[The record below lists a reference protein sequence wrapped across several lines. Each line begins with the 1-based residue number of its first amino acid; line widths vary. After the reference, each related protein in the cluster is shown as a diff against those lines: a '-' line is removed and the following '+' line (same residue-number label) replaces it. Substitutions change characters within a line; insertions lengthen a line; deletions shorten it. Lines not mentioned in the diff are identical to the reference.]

1 MPLMI
6 RSPGV
11 YRAEVAPLPSP
22 VLNTGVPAFLGYAT
36 QGPKETPTA
45 LANTA
50 EFTERLGA
58 PLGSGYLADAVTGFF
73 ANGGVRCVVVRLEPD
88 YAAAIALRR
97 GLTAL
102 EARDDLDLVC
112 IPDAVRPRGD
122 ERLPPLEREVLELQ
136 LATLEHCDRLGDRF
150 ALLDALPG
158 RTPDGVLLQRRAL
171 VGTNGALYYPWLA
184 PRARAPV
191 PTPFVPPSSRVAGIV
206 ASTDRRVG
214 VHKAPANESVSDI
227 ADLELALGDI
237 DQATLNKE
245 GVNCIR
251 AFAGRGIRVWG
262 ARTLSRDANWRYVSV
277 RRLFLTAGRWIRVA
291 LAGAVFEPN
300 DPALWA
306 RVKRELEAFL
316 TGLFEAGALRGGS
329 PEEAFVVRCDADT
342 NPPSS
347 RQTAGVSAEV
357 ALAAAGVHE
366 LVVVRIVVDAS
377 GVAITE
383 SSRP

>member
-1 MPLMI
+1 MI

-11 YRAEVAPLPSP
+11 YRAEVVAPPLP
-22 VLNTGVPAFLGYAT
+22 VLETGVPAFLGYAT
-36 QGPKETPTA
+36 RGTKEAPVL
-45 LANTA
+45 LASAA

-58 PLGSGYLADAVTGFF
+58 PLESGYLADAVGGFF
-73 ANGGVRCVVVRLEPD
+73 ANGGGRCIVVRLDPD
-88 YAAAIALRR
+88 RGEVVALRR

-112 IPDAVRPRGD
+112 IPDAVRPRGV
-122 ERLPPLEREVLELQ
+122 ERLPPLEREVADMQ
-136 LATLEHCDRLGDRF
+136 LAALAHCDRLGDRF

-158 RTPDGVLLQRRAL
+158 RTPNGVLLQRRAL
-171 VGTNGALYYPWLA
+171 AGTSGALYYPWLA
-184 PRARAPV
+184 PRGHAPV

-214 VHKAPANESVSDI
+214 VHKSPANERVDDV
-227 ADLELALGDI
+227 ADLELVLDDV
-237 DQATLNKE
+237 DQAKLNEE

-291 LAGAVFEPN
+291 LAGVVYEPN

-329 PEEAFVVRCDADT
+329 PNEAFVVRCDADT
-342 NPPSS
+342 NPPSI
-347 RQTAGVSAEV
+347 REAGGVRAEV

-366 LVVVRIVVDAS
+366 LVVVRIAVDAS

-383 SSRP
+383 SSGL